1 MNGAP
6 EDSERLDKEAKGSST
21 MEEQLASSF
30 HFRDVI
36 ETIILYVG
44 LPAAT
49 LYPIG
54 TLLYLSELFFFYGKS
69 PFINADFNSVA
80 YAVILIPDVYIMLQ
94 AFASVTWGGYP
105 FLAVLVPAIFLSF
118 LFYARR
124 EDWRRFWDISRRRHD
139 TRWLL
144 IAVAIVSL
152 IVGSAY
158 TIWIS
163 GRLGTGGRFAA
174 ILMPLLLASLL
185 LTLSLWDTRQRQ
197 RSSKQIGRQGSS
209 ILRSPVLVT
218 ITVILAAV
226 VLFLG
231 VVFAFAVL
239 LVLSPQRNG
248 DTSVGVGL
256 IAIYVVFLG
265 GVLSGAKMGKDL
277 KRSELVYALK
287 RISIPRRR
295 WIFRGLII
303 AYLVYSITNATLAGT
318 VTPPQLPVAEFD
330 TNDTASLLG
339 TASPYV
345 LQNNTTYW
353 FFLTN
358 DGDIVALTNEQVG
371 DLRVKW

>member
-1 MNGAP
+1 LPNKI
-6 EDSERLDKEAKGSST
+6 EEGSSPT
-21 MEEQLASSF
+21 EAELSASPI
-30 HFRDVI
+30 HFREAI
-36 ETIILYVG
+36 EALILYVG

-54 TLLYLSELFFFYGKS
+54 TAIYLSELFIFYGKN
-69 PFINADFNSVA
+69 PIITTDFNSVA

-94 AFASVTWGGYP
+94 AFAVLTWGGYP
-105 FLAVLVPAIFLSF
+105 FLAVLVPAILLSF

-124 EDWRRFWDISRRRHD
+124 EDWRRFWDISRRRHG

-158 TIWIS
+158 TIWTS

-174 ILMPLLLASLL
+174 LLMPLLLASLL
-185 LTLSLWDTRQRQ
+185 LTLFLWDTRQRQ
-197 RSSKQIGRQGSS
+197 RSSKQIGRQDPS

-218 ITVILAAV
+218 ITVVLAAV

-256 IAIYVVFLG
+256 IAVYVVFLG

-277 KRSELVYALK
+277 KRSEVVYAQKDLYPTSK
-287 RISIPRRR
+287 VDFQRVNNSI
-295 WIFRGLII
+295 L
-303 AYLVYSITNATLAGT
+303 
-318 VTPPQLPVAEFD
+318 
-330 TNDTASLLG
+330 SLF
-339 TASPYV
+339 Y
-345 LQNNTTYW
+345 Y
-353 FFLTN
+353 
-358 DGDIVALTNEQVG
+358 
-371 DLRVKW
+371 